1 MKIKKVKN
9 WVVLC
14 CSLFVVNL
22 LNAQEK
28 VIFSTLDDV
37 KKLDDFAASIST
49 VSNTQKRVLTDNYFL
64 SKRSKISRF
73 NFVGQ
78 IGLIAPGD
86 MSQIKGVHVFIFKD
100 IFEKVDGK
108 HEKIPFSGTSLAH
121 FYLDNANAGLLK
133 KVEKEKIIISVD
145 LDLAGK
151 ELILESGSYW
161 IAFAPVITT
170 DGLPADSV
178 WYWYEGD
185 GASYYVRKWNNG
197 DTEWGPV
204 RGGSPR
210 SMAFSIEGKEVVLG
224 ISELDMQ
231 TAVITVYPNPSCD
244 IFKIAT
250 PKEKEIVGVRVYN
263 GSGEIVLKDSS
274 EIIDLSSSPKG
285 IYLLTVTCN
294 DGTQVCEKL
303 IKI

>member
-9 WVVLC
+9 WVALC

-49 VSNTQKRVLTDNYFL
+49 VSNTQKRVLTDNCFL
-64 SKRSKISRF
+64 RKRSKISRF
-73 NFVGQ
+73 NFVGH

-86 MSQIKGVHVFIFKD
+86 MSQIKGVHIFIFKN
-100 IFEKVDGK
+100 IFEEIDGK
-108 HEKIPFSGTSLAH
+108 HEEIPFSGTSLAH

-133 KVEKEKIIISVD
+133 KVEKEKVLVSVD

-161 IAFAPVITT
+161 IAFAPVMAT

-178 WYWYEGD
+178 WYWYEGG

-197 DTEWGPV
+197 DTKWSPI
-204 RGGSPR
+204 RSGSPR
-210 SMAFSIEGKEVVLG
+210 TMAFSIEGKEVVLG

-231 TAVITVYPNPSCD
+231 TAVLTVYPNPSCD
-244 IFKIAT
+244 IFKIST
-250 PKEKEIVGVRVYN
+250 PKEIVSVAVYN
-263 GSGEIVLKDSS
+263 GNGQLVLQNRS
-274 EIIDLSSSPKG
+274 ETVDLSASPKG
-285 IYLLTVTCN
+285 IYFLTVTCN
-294 DGTQVCEKL
+294 DGTQVREKL

>member
-22 LNAQEK
+22 LSAQEE
-28 VIFSTLDDV
+28 VIFSRLDDV
-37 KKLDDFAASIST
+37 RKLDDFAASIST
-49 VSNTQKRVLTDNYFL
+49 VSNTQKRILTDNFDIEH
-64 SKRSKISRF
+64 KSKITRF

-86 MSQIKGVHVFIFKD
+86 MSQIKGVHVFIFKN
-100 IFEKVDGK
+100 IFEEVDGK
-108 HEKIPFSGTSLAH
+108 HEEIPFSGTSLAH

-133 KVEKEKIIISVD
+133 KVEREKVLISVD

-161 IAFAPVITT
+161 IAFAPVMAT

-197 DTEWGPV
+197 DTEWSPI
-204 RGGSPR
+204 RSGSPR

-231 TAVITVYPNPSCD
+231 TTVITVYPNPSCN
-244 IFKIAT
+244 IFKINT
-250 PKEKEIVGVRVYN
+250 PKEIVSVAVYN
-263 GSGEIVLKDSS
+263 GNGQLVLQNRL
-274 EIIDLSSSPKG
+274 ETVDLSASPKG
-285 IYLLTVTCN
+285 VYLLTVSCN
-294 DGTQVCEKL
+294 DGTQVFEKL
-303 IKI
+303 IKV

>member
-22 LNAQEK
+22 LSAQEE
-28 VIFSTLDDV
+28 VLFSRLGDV
-37 KKLDDFAASIST
+37 RKLDDFAASIST
-49 VSNTQKRVLTDNYFL
+49 ISNTQKRILADNFGI
-64 SKRSKISRF
+64 KHKSKITRF

-86 MSQIKGVHVFIFKD
+86 KSQIKGVHVFIFKD
-100 IFEKVDGK
+100 IFRKVDGK
-108 HEKIPFSGTSLAH
+108 KYEEIPFSGTSLAH

-133 KVEKEKIIISVD
+133 KVEDGKIVISAD

-161 IAFAPVITT
+161 IAFAPVIAT

-185 GASYYVRKWNNG
+185 GVLRYARKWNNG
-197 DTEWGPV
+197 DTKWGPI

-244 IFKIAT
+244 IFEIST
-250 PKEKEIVGVRVYN
+250 PKEIVSVVVYN
-263 GSGEIVLKDSS
+263 GNGQLVLQNRS
-274 EIIDLSSSPKG
+274 ETVDLSASPKG
-285 IYLLTVTCN
+285 VYLLTVTCN
-294 DGTQVCEKL
+294 DGTQVREKL
-303 IKI
+303 IKD